1 MGFEVSAV
9 IAIFFVSF
17 VVLGT
22 SIYSTA
28 SYSQSIVDDASNV
41 RYEMQNERLQT
52 DITISNSSK
61 TSGNESGYELSIM
74 VTNTGSKTLQTDEL
88 DVLVD
93 GIIESYTFSPSTKT
107 WTPDETKTITVNN
120 LSGTGV
126 HRVKVVTGNGIS
138 DYDTYAV

>member
-1 MGFEVSAV
+1 M
-9 IAIFFVSF
+9 
-17 VVLGT
+17 
-22 SIYSTA
+22 
-28 SYSQSIVDDASNV
+28 DDASND

-61 TSGNESGYELSIM
+61 TRGNETGYELSIM
-74 VTNTGSKTLQTDEL
+74 VTNTGSETLQTDEL

-107 WTPDETKTITVNN
+107 WTPDETKMITINN